1 MNYKKTNLLSLLVIY
16 LFISASCRE
25 VTAPSINQEYAD
37 YLNNPIE
44 SKTPNSYSFEISA
57 ENNSSNYL
65 NNIPVL
71 QKLNLSL
78 ALKNYTS
85 GTVHIKLIN
94 NEQIIIYN
102 RIFTFG
108 FPASS
113 VNLDGL
119 APSQIS
125 LEFESFSG
133 DFSLYLDGNP

>member
-1 MNYKKTNLLSLLVIY
+1 MNYKKITLLSLLIIY

-25 VTAPSINQEYAD
+25 VIAPSINQENAD
-37 YLNNPIE
+37 YVNNPIE
-44 SKTPNSYSFEISA
+44 SETPNSYSFEISA
-57 ENNSSNYL
+57 EKNSSNYL

-78 ALKNYTS
+78 ALNNYAS
-85 GTVHIKLIN
+85 GTVHIKLID
-94 NEQIIIYN
+94 NEQVIIYN

-108 FPASS
+108 FPTST

-125 LEFESFSG
+125 LEFENFSG
-133 DFSLYLDGNP
+133 DFSLYLNGNP